1 MMFRKSFKKISME
14 TYGSAWTI
22 TGAVII
28 LLMIVMILAVR
39 NIHREK
45 RYMAEILG
53 EKGAALIKSFELGA
67 RTGMM
72 NMMWGGITGSDPA

>member
-1 MMFRKSFKKISME
+1 
-14 TYGSAWTI
+14 
-22 TGAVII
+22 
-28 LLMIVMILAVR
+28 MILAVR